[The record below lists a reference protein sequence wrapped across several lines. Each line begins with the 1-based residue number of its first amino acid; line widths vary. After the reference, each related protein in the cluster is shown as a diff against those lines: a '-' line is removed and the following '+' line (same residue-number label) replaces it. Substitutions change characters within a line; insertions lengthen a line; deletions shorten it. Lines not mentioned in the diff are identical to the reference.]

1 MALQYE
7 RYPWRDFVTGT
18 TAELVAAGIVTVDML
33 PGQPGT
39 GKTMATYM
47 NGRRVKVGARV
58 TEEREDNETYR
69 SILRKSKDRYRVTVG
84 LPRAE
89 VERRLTQEEAEREQ
103 AQMAAVQCLI
113 HADAPSHWIGRV
125 GLDFAVRVVRRQ
137 HLRLI

>member
-1 MALQYE
+1 MALQYK
-7 RYPWRDFVTGT
+7 RYSRCDFVTGT
-18 TAELVAAGIVTVDML
+18 AAELVAAGIVTVDML

-58 TEEREDNETYR
+58 TEEREKNETYR
-69 SILRKSKDRYRVTVG
+69 SIRRKGKDRYEVLVV
-84 LPRAE
+84 LPPAE
-89 VERRLTQEEAEREQ
+89 VERRLAQEEAEREQ
-103 AQMAAVQCLI
+103 AQMAVWQCLI

-125 GLDFAVRVVRRQ
+125 GPDFAVRVVRRQ